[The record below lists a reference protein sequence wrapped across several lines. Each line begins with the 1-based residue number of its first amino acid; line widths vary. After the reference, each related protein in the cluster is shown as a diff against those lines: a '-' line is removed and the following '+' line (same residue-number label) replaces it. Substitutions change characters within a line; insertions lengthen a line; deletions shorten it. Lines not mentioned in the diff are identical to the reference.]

1 MTNKSPGLD
10 RFATEFCQN
19 LKEELMLRL
28 LKLLYKMERQ
38 GHMQTH
44 SNILDDHRYKEPHK
58 NTCKLQAREMAQR

>member
-19 LKEELMLRL
+19 